1 MNTLYLIGNGF
12 DIASGLKS
20 TYSNYFDS
28 VFKKYPEYMPTR
40 SALSSLELELKKELA
55 SRQKRKRAITSQIP
69 SAWFF
74 IFAWYKDSAP
84 KDERQWKD
92 VEEIIGQFIL
102 PTNCQEHVDSNSSI
116 SIEDFHEFVQ
126 SKLQQSSIEHS
137 TDPKERVFDLL
148 RQYFEGINT
157 SQIRNQDVNK
167 LRDLFRIELDKLES
181 DFTTYL
187 KKKTTSNQQYAE
199 SCEKLLNKMIEVNP
213 THEEIPTVPIGTVGG
228 PMLSFS
234 SEANNRYLLSFNYT
248 EPFVSKER
256 SKLSHIHMANLHG
269 TISNGNAIFGIDDV
283 HLPANLSKTQK
294 DCIRSFFKDIRCI
307 LKEPNTKLDE
317 VKKEITNNGAINVIK
332 VFGCSLGDADYHY
345 FKHYLDAADI
355 IGGNSEIGFYYTG
368 GKKNSPVQSVYSLL
382 ERYSIDRGLSDN
394 LFQSLQTSN
403 RLTIESLD

>member
-126 SKLQQSSIEHS
+126 SKLQQSSTEHS

-248 EPFVSKER
+248 EPFVSKE
-256 SKLSHIHMANLHG
+256 
-269 TISNGNAIFGIDDV
+269 
-283 HLPANLSKTQK
+283 
-294 DCIRSFFKDIRCI
+294 
-307 LKEPNTKLDE
+307 
-317 VKKEITNNGAINVIK
+317 
-332 VFGCSLGDADYHY
+332 
-345 FKHYLDAADI
+345 
-355 IGGNSEIGFYYTG
+355 
-368 GKKNSPVQSVYSLL
+368 
-382 ERYSIDRGLSDN
+382 
-394 LFQSLQTSN
+394 
-403 RLTIESLD
+403 